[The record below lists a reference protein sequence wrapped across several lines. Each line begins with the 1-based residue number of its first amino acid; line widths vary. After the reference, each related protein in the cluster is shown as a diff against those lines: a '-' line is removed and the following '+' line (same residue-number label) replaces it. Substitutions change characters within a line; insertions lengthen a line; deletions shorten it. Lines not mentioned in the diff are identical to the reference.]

1 MIPFTEISGPLPDN
15 LQNWVTELSNIAAN
29 QTSVKI
35 KNLKAATTY
44 QFRASA
50 VNRVGEG
57 YPSEPTNAISLPHEA
72 PSGPPVSFMGSA
84 RSSSEI
90 IAQWQPPIEEHRN
103 GQILGY
109 VLRYKLSGYRESP
122 WTYTN
127 ISNEAQRNYLIQDLI
142 TWKDYIVQIAA
153 YNNMGVGVYT
163 EGARIKTKEGIPEA
177 PPSEVRVKVFN
188 STAVNIYFKP
198 PNPQQING
206 INQGY
211 KIQATRVKSG
221 GGLEVVTL
229 KVPPNLI
236 NPLEELNCTLGSL
249 KKFSAYNISI
259 LCFTHPGDGVPSS
272 PILIKTEED
281 VPDEVSALQ
290 FIGVSDRELT
300 IKWSEPIDTNGV
312 LTGYQVKYKMKDS
325 SDTKV
330 VNLTAHETSLHVTQ
344 LKALTHYWFEV
355 VAWTAKGAGQA
366 KTALI
371 QSGIEPV
378 LPEPPTTLALS
389 NIEAFSVVIQYD
401 PGFDGNSSIVRWI
414 VEAKTARN
422 DIWAKI
428 FEVSDPEASTLTVTG
443 LSPYTKYKL
452 RITARNIVGESEPSE
467 PTKDF
472 QTLQAKPKHAPYNVT
487 VRAMSSSELRV
498 RWIPL
503 QQSEWFGNP
512 KGYNISY
519 RLKDEAQ
526 NNSNEPI
533 TALIEDSTSNSFIL
547 KGLEEWSLYEIVV
560 TACNEVGQSV
570 ESPPALER
578 TREAVPSSGPVHV
591 EANATSS
598 TTIVVK
604 WSDVPKKAQNGQIE
618 GYKVFYGAPGTG
630 IPVLQKTIA
639 NNKTFTTTLTELK
652 KFVMYHIQVLAY
664 TRLGDGTLSMPP
676 IRMQTFEDTP
686 GIPSNVSFPDV
697 SFTTGKNYF
706 NVTPQQL
713 P

>member
-1 MIPFTEISGPLPDN
+1 MSFLTSLLLLTEISGPLPDN
-15 LQNWVTELSNIAAN
+15 LQNWITEISNITAN
-29 QTSVKI
+29 QKSVQI
-35 KNLKAATTY
+35 KNLKAATSY
-44 QFRASA
+44 QFRVSA

-57 YPSEPTNAISLPHEA
+57 YPSEPTETISLPHES

-90 IAQWQPPIEEHRN
+90 IAQWQPPLEEHRN

-109 VLRYKLSGYRESP
+109 ILRYKLSGYKESP

-153 YNNMGVGVYT
+153 FNNMGTGVYT

-177 PPSEVRVKVFN
+177 PPSDVKVKVLN
-188 STAVNIYFKP
+188 STAVLVTWKP

-211 KIQATRVKSG
+211 KIQATRYAIESNGEKDI
-221 GGLEVVTL
+221 EVETL

-236 NPLEELNCTLGSL
+236 NPLEEQNCTLGSL
-249 KKFSAYNISI
+249 KKFSSYNITV
-259 LCFTHPGDGVPSS
+259 LCFTHPGDGVASH
-272 PILIKTEED
+272 PILIMTHED
-281 VPDEVSALQ
+281 TPEEVSTLQ

-300 IKWSEPIDTNGV
+300 IKWSEPAEKNGII
-312 LTGYQVKYKMKDS
+312 TGYQVKYKIKDS
-325 SDTKV
+325 LDTKA
-330 VNLTAHETSLHVTQ
+330 VNLTAHESSLHVTQ
-344 LKALTHYWFEV
+344 LKALTHYNFEV
-355 VAWTAKGAGQA
+355 VAWTAKGAGHP

-378 LPEPPTTLALS
+378 LPEPPSTLALS
-389 NIEAFSVVIQYD
+389 NIEAFSVVIQFD
-401 PGFDGNSSIVRWI
+401 PGFDGNSSITKWI
-414 VEAKTARN
+414 VEAKTTRN
-422 DIWAKI
+422 DLWTKLYD
-428 FEVSDPEASTLTVTG
+428 VSDPEASTLTVTG
-443 LSPYTKYKL
+443 LSPYSQYKL
-452 RITARNIVGESEPSE
+452 RIIARNIVGESQPSE

-503 QQSEWFGNP
+503 QQTEWFGNP

-519 RLKDEAQ
+519 RLKEDSPTEL
-526 NNSNEPI
+526 NEPVNV
-533 TALIEDSTSNSFIL
+533 LIEDSTSNSYVL
-547 KGLEEWSLYEIVV
+547 KALEEWSLYEIVV
-560 TACNEVGQSV
+560 SACNEVGQSV

-578 TREAVPSSGPVHV
+578 TREAVPSSGPLQV

-604 WSDVPKKAQNGQIE
+604 WSNVPKKAQNGQIE

-630 IPVLQKTIA
+630 TVPVLQKTIP

-652 KFVMYHIQVLAY
+652 KFVVYHIQVLAY
-664 TRLGDGTLSMPP
+664 TRLGDGSLSMPP
-676 IRMQTFEDTP
+676 IRTQTFEDTP

-697 SFTTGKNYF
+697 SFTTGK
-706 NVTPQQL
+706 
-713 P
+713 